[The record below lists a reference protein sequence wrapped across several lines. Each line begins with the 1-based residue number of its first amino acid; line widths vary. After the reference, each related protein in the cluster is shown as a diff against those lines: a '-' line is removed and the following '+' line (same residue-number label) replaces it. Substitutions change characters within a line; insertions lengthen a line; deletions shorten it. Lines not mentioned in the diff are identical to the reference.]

1 MKRCIHIITL
11 VITISTIICS
21 LLVVIPKLFG
31 YEQYIILSGSME
43 PMIPTGSVS
52 IINRND
58 KDFNTND
65 IVAYQ
70 TETGVTIVHRI
81 IGYDDIND
89 KYILKGDMN
98 DLPDASGVNKQQMIG
113 TYVNHIPI
121 LGFILNSFEHPL
133 LHVGSFAVPAPM
145 LFLIAIIISL
155 NLFDY
160 LANEESD
167 NN

>member
-65 IVAYQ
+65 
-70 TETGVTIVHRI
+70 
-81 IGYDDIND
+81 
-89 KYILKGDMN
+89 ILKGDMN

>member
-70 TETGVTIVHRI
+70 TETGVTIVHR
-81 IGYDDIND
+81 
-89 KYILKGDMN
+89 MN
-98 DLPDASGVNKQQMIG
+98 DLPDASGISKQQIIG